1 LSKKSLVIAVVLIF
15 ALIATAMAFENKN
28 AADNFQ
34 SNEYLNAKSIESTT
48 AIAFSN
54 EFDEIT
60 NEDIDSNESG
70 RRVLFFEKLQ
80 PVSIDLN

>member
-48 AIAFSN
+48 AIVFSN

-60 NEDIDSNESG
+60 NEDIDSNDSG
-70 RRVLFFEKLQ
+70 RRVLFFAKLQ
-80 PVSIDLN
+80 PVSID